1 MTTTEPTKPTELLTE
16 ADTMAW
22 TRLNDRQLRRAR
34 DGGKLPWVRLGIER
48 LYKPEDIEAFIAAS
62 YHRKAVS

>member
-1 MTTTEPTKPTELLTE
+1 MPKSAQTELISE

-22 TRLNDRQLRRAR
+22 TRLNERQLRRAR

-48 LYKPEDIEAFIAAS
+48 LYKPADIESFIAAS
-62 YHRKAVS
+62 YHDKSVSK

>member
-1 MTTTEPTKPTELLTE
+1 MPTEQTELITE

-22 TRLNDRQLRRAR
+22 TRLNERQLRRAR
-34 DGGKLPWVRLGIER
+34 DNGKLPWVRLGIER

-62 YHRKAVS
+62 YHSKPMSA